1 MFYPHIAYDEPL
13 FRPPSEAGSLIF
25 QVTLGCSWNRCA
37 FCEMYTSKSFRTK
50 KEEDVFTEINAMQVY
65 GTDIRKVFLADGNAF
80 VLSFKRLSRI
90 LERLNETFPKLR
102 RISAYALPKD
112 ILSKTDE
119 ELRLL
124 ADKGLKLLYVGIE
137 TGDDE
142 LLQLIDKGETHES
155 TSQALIRARRAGIK
169 LSVMIL
175 NGLGGRKY
183 SEQHAINSARIVNEI
198 QPEYLSTLVLSFP
211 YGVAHFKK
219 RFGGDFE
226 ELTKMELIL
235 EMGNFLSGLELE
247 STVFRSDHA
256 SNYLVLKGILNHD
269 KERLL
274 KNIARVLEDPDHSK
288 LRPEWLRGL

>member
-1 MFYPHIAYDEPL
+1 
-13 FRPPSEAGSLIF
+13 
-25 QVTLGCSWNRCA
+25 
-37 FCEMYTSKSFRTK
+37 
-50 KEEDVFTEINAMQVY
+50 
-65 GTDIRKVFLADGNAF
+65 AF
-80 VLSFKRLSRI
+80 VLSFRLLSRI
-90 LERLNETFPKLR
+90 LDRLNETFPKLR

-142 LLQLIDKGETHES
+142 LLQLINKGETYES

-269 KERLL
+269 KDKLL
-274 KNIARVLEDPDHSK
+274 KRIAKVLEDPDHSK

>member
-37 FCEMYTSKSFRTK
+37 FCEMYTSKNFRTK

-90 LERLNETFPKLR
+90 LDRLNETFPKLR

-137 TGDDE
+137 TGDEE
-142 LLQLIDKGETHES
+142 LLQLINKGETYES

-235 EMGNFLSGLELE
+235 EMGNFISGLELE

-269 KERLL
+269 KDKLL
-274 KNIARVLEDPDHSK
+274 KRIAKVLEDPGHAH